1 MGLPDRGLSLGLSLT
16 RYYTLE
22 ERAIRGLVD
31 ACAPRRRGPGQDP
44 EREILKL
51 KGEVKRLESQC
62 RRTANLLRLS
72 QRDLGL
78 GPSRSTER
86 PKTNSKNSSS
96 GTRRRVRRGKRRRV
110 RRGKTRALTLAE
122 KLRSENPKPMDAQ
135 KEDGEN
141 PGEVKAD

>member
-96 GTRRRVRRGKRRRV
+96 GTRRRVRRGK
-110 RRGKTRALTLAE
+110 TRALTLAE

>member
-1 MGLPDRGLSLGLSLT
+1 MGLPDHGLSLGLSLT

-96 GTRRRVRRGKRRRV
+96 GTRRRVRRGK
-110 RRGKTRALTLAE
+110 TRALTLAE

>member
-1 MGLPDRGLSLGLSLT
+1 LGLPDRGLSLGLSLT

-96 GTRRRVRRGKRRRV
+96 GTRRRVRRGK
-110 RRGKTRALTLAE
+110 TRALTLAE